1 MLRNYIKMA
10 LRSLIQNK
18 WYSAITVTGLATA
31 LTITLFIGLYIKNE
45 LNFDRY
51 NENSERIYRVNS
63 NISFSLQGLQT
74 AAAPTPLGAT
84 LKTEFPEVE
93 EAVRLGKYQNCLV
106 KSTRDNVREQ
116 AILLADSTIFRV
128 FTLKMLSGN
137 PATALAKPNSVVITE
152 RMARKY
158 FGTTHALNKVLTF
171 NNNESRQVTAVIGD
185 IPAQSHFQ
193 ADFILPLWET
203 RDAKADKWGNHIF
216 NTYILLKPGTS
227 PKAVQAKFEKVLQT
241 YLDPALRRFFNTTL
255 AEARKQGNYFR
266 YSLIPLTDIHLH
278 SNRAGE
284 LMPNGS
290 IEYVYIFAGIAL
302 FILMIAV
309 VNFINLTTARS
320 IKRARE
326 IGVRK
331 VLGSNRIGLIYQFLS
346 ESMLIAFISMLVAI
360 GILVSMLPVFNS
372 LTGESLLVSE
382 FTTLPVAFFM
392 FLGTVAVGLLAG
404 VYLAFYISSF
414 QPATAIKNG
423 SGSHPKRQSLRSSL
437 VVFQFS
443 MSVILIIATLL
454 INQQLQFIQSK
465 NVGYGKEQ
473 VIILNTPEVPE
484 NQLRTFKEI
493 ALQDEQVKAASI
505 SSFLPVT
512 SKRNGDYW
520 YPEGQTDQKY
530 SVPMQEWE
538 VDEDYLATYKMVLV
552 QGRNFLKGQ
561 VADSSRVVI
570 NETAAKQLGYKEPIG
585 KSIHKQGGDRLTI
598 VGVVKDF
605 HYESLRTRI
614 EPLCFMLD
622 ANIVSD
628 KSNDALSLRLETSD
642 MAASISALEN
652 KWKKIAPGQPFE
664 YSFLN
669 ESFDAMYRAEERT
682 QMLFTTF
689 TTIAIFISC
698 LGLFGLATFMAE
710 QRTKEIGVRKVLGA
724 SVKSIVT
731 LLSGDFLKPVL
742 FAILIASPIAWYM
755 MSRWLQGFNYR
766 IEIEWWVFV
775 LAGTLA
781 VSIALITVSFQ
792 SVRAALMNPVKSL
805 KNE

>member
-1 MLRNYIKMA
+1 MA

-63 NISFSLQGLQT
+63 DISFSLQGLQT

-158 FGTTHALNKVLTF
+158 FGSTHALNKVLTF

-346 ESMLIAFISMLVAI
+346 ESMLIAFISLLVAI
-360 GILVSMLPVFNS
+360 GSLVSLLPVFNS
-372 LTGESLLVSE
+372 LTGESLLISE
-382 FTTLPVAFFM
+382 FTTLPVAFFL

-404 VYLAFYISSF
+404 IYPAFYISSF
-414 QPATAIKNG
+414 QPAKAIKNG

-473 VIILNTPEVPE
+473 VIVLNTPEVPE

-520 YPEGQTDQKY
+520 YPESQTDQKY
-530 SVPMQEWE
+530 SMAMQEWE

-552 QGRNFLKGQ
+552 QGRNFIKGQ
-561 VADSSRVVI
+561 AADSSRVVI
-570 NETAAKQLGYKEPIG
+570 NETAAKQLSYKEPIG
-585 KSIHKQGGDRLTI
+585 KSIHKQGGERLTI

-622 ANIVSD
+622 ADIVSG
-628 KSNDALSLRLETSD
+628 KSSDALSLRLETSD

-669 ESFDAMYRAEERT
+669 ESFDAMYRAEQRT
-682 QMLFTTF
+682 QVLFTTF
-689 TTIAIFISC
+689 TTVAIFISC

-724 SVKSIVT
+724 SVKSVVT

-766 IEIEWWVFV
+766 IEIEWWVFF

>member
-1 MLRNYIKMA
+1 MA

-31 LTITLFIGLYIKNE
+31 LTIALFIGLYIKNE

-51 NENSERIYRVNS
+51 NENSDRIYRVNS
-63 NISFSLQGLQT
+63 DVSFSLQGLQT

-84 LKTEFPEVE
+84 LKREFPEVE
-93 EAVRLGKYQNCLV
+93 EAVRLSKNQNCLV

-116 AILLADSTIFRV
+116 AILLADSTLFRV
-128 FTLKMLSGN
+128 FTLKMLSGS
-137 PATALAKPNSVVITE
+137 PTTALAKPNSVVITE

-158 FGTTHALNKVLTF
+158 FGTVHALNKVLTF

-227 PKAVQAKFEKVLQT
+227 PEAVEAKFEKVLQT

-290 IEYVYIFAGIAL
+290 IEYIYIFTGIAL
-302 FILMIAV
+302 FILLIAV

-360 GILVSMLPVFNS
+360 GSLVSLLPVFNS

-382 FTTLPVAFFM
+382 FTTMPVAFIV
-392 FLGTVAVGLLAG
+392 FLGAVAVGLLAG
-404 VYLAFYISSF
+404 IYPAFYISSF
-414 QPATAIKNG
+414 QPAAAIKNG

-484 NQLRTFKEI
+484 NRLRTFKEI

-538 VDEDYLATYKMVLV
+538 VDEDYLATYKMMLI
-552 QGRNFLKGQ
+552 QGRNFMKSQ
-561 VADSSRVVI
+561 AADSSRVVI

-585 KSIHKQGGDRLTI
+585 KSIHKQGGERLTI
-598 VGVVKDF
+598 VGVVRDF

-622 ANIVSD
+622 ADIVSG
-628 KSNDALSLRLETSD
+628 KSIDAVSLRLETSD
-642 MAASISALEN
+642 ISASISALEN

-669 ESFDAMYRAEERT
+669 ESFDAMYRAEQRT
-682 QMLFTTF
+682 QALFTTF

-766 IEIEWWVFV
+766 VEIQWWVFV

-792 SVRAALMNPVKSL
+792 SIRAALMNPVKSL